1 MRETVDILVE
11 RITKVEN
18 TLSVVESQLSLL
30 ISKLISVQQ
39 LIDQKEE
46 LIGKPVYANK
56 DETAKIFRLFL
67 ERNGIQDLNPI
78 SIEKLHESMAR
89 NGLNSE
95 DNEFSQTII
104 KERDR

>member
-1 MRETVDILVE
+1 MRETVDILAE

-18 TLSVVESQLSLL
+18 TLAVVESQLSLL
-30 ISKLISVQQ
+30 ISKLISEQQ
-39 LIDQKEE
+39 LIEQNEE
-46 LIGKPVYANK
+46 FVGKPVYANK
-56 DETAKIFRLFL
+56 DETAKIFRHFL

-89 NGLNSE
+89 NGLDSE